1 VTNTLMNTVS
11 RNGACPMK
19 MTDEGLALIKRFEG
33 FRSQAYRDAT
43 GVWTVGYGHTSMAG
57 SPAVAAGLT
66 VTRQQ
71 AGEILAAD
79 VDKFAR
85 QVEAS
90 LHVKLTD
97 SQFAALVS
105 FAYNVGVSNFR
116 SSSVLRAVNA
126 RDFAAVPRR
135 LQLWNKA
142 GGRALPGLVA
152 RRAAEAQ
159 LFLKDESASRGPAPL
174 EATPVQVSSGKP
186 ASQSTTTLAA
196 VISAMAGIAS
206 TLMGSAREAADIF
219 GAKGIGLLLMA
230 VMVGAALWI
239 IRERRRKALDEGI

>member
-1 VTNTLMNTVS
+1 
-11 RNGACPMK
+11 MK

-33 FRSQAYRDAT
+33 FRSKAYRDAT
-43 GVWTVGYGHTSMAG
+43 GIWTVGYGHTSMAG
-57 SPAVAAGLT
+57 SPAVAAGFT

-79 VDKFAR
+79 VEKFAR

-90 LHVKLTD
+90 LLVTLTD
-97 SQFAALVS
+97 NQFAALVS
-105 FAYNVGVSNFR
+105 FAYNVGIGNFR
-116 SSSVLRAVNA
+116 GSSVLRAVNA

-142 GGRALPGLVA
+142 GGRVLPGLVA

-159 LFLKDESASRGPAPL
+159 LFLKDDAVLRTPAPAEDAPVESA
-174 EATPVQVSSGKP
+174 TGKP
-186 ASQSTTTLAA
+186 ARQSTTTLAA
-196 VISAMAGIAS
+196 LVSAMAGIAS
-206 TLMGSAREAADIF
+206 TLLGSAREAADVF
-219 GAKGIGLLLMA
+219 GGNGMGLLLMA
-230 VMVGAALWI
+230 IMVGAAVWI